1 MCHALH
7 MRMHIELDDE
17 LVGRVDEVAGPR
29 GRSAFVRQAIEAAVD
44 QEERW
49 RALESAFGAIP
60 ETGHDWDADP
70 AAWVRAQRHS
80 DPRRSG

>member
-1 MCHALH
+1 

-17 LVGRVDEVAGPR
+17 LIDRIDDIAGPR
-29 GRSAFVRQAIEAAVD
+29 GRSGFVRQALEAAVT

-60 ETGHDWDADP
+60 ATGHEWDDDP

-80 DPRRSG
+80 DPRRAG

>member
-1 MCHALH
+1 

-17 LVGRVDEVAGPR
+17 LVGRIDEVAGPR
-29 GRSAFVRQAIEAAVD
+29 GRSGFVRQAVEAAVA

-60 ETGHDWDADP
+60 ETGHDWDDDP
-70 AAWVRAQRHS
+70 
-80 DPRRSG
+80 PRGCAPNGTAIRDGPGSARRP